1 MNFPINGTVTT
12 SWSSN
17 FSQNPDTLEATASG
31 VDWNNLVQP
40 NAQVEFGYCANEV
53 TPQVSNADIVSSDMA
68 ELTFNAIRLANSIE
82 NEITSNLN
90 LMSSGSSGSTI
101 SWTSTNS
108 AISSTGV
115 VTRPSYEGED
125 IRVTLTA
132 TISKGEV
139 SQNKIFELQVLAEE
153 EDITPPVTG
162 NSKYSEVLPLALKFY
177 EAQRATGPFSTV
189 SWRKAGGLD
198 DGADVGRDLTGGWFD
213 AGDHV
218 KFNLPMS
225 YSATMLNW
233 GMLAFA
239 DGYSQAGQRAYGKE
253 QVKYALD
260 YFIQAYNE
268 GENPDSASDD
278 KVYYQVGNG
287 GADHAFWGSPELMT
301 MERPTYTCDA
311 TNKCSEV
318 AGGMAAAMAS
328 GAILFQDDAIYSA
341 TLLDK
346 AKKIYRYAEE
356 YQGNNGYTAANG
368 FYTSYSGY
376 NDELAWGAVW
386 LYKATGDTAYLD
398 KAKNYVANAS
408 DAIYWSQSW
417 DNVSIGVNLLLS
429 QITGESIYINAIEK
443 HLNHWQ
449 NGVNR
454 TTGGLAFLDQWG
466 SLRYS
471 STASFIALLYAK
483 GLDDGQQKKDQ

>member
-1 MNFPINGTVTT
+1 
-12 SWSSN
+12 
-17 FSQNPDTLEATASG
+17 
-31 VDWNNLVQP
+31 
-40 NAQVEFGYCANEV
+40 
-53 TPQVSNADIVSSDMA
+53 
-68 ELTFNAIRLANSIE
+68 
-82 NEITSNLN
+82 
-90 LMSSGSSGSTI
+90 
-101 SWTSTNS
+101 
-108 AISSTGV
+108 
-115 VTRPSYEGED
+115 
-125 IRVTLTA
+125 
-132 TISKGEV
+132 
-139 SQNKIFELQVLAEE
+139 
-153 EDITPPVTG
+153 
-162 NSKYSEVLPLALKFY
+162 
-177 EAQRATGPFSTV
+177 
-189 SWRKAGGLD
+189 
-198 DGADVGRDLTGGWFD
+198 
-213 AGDHV
+213 
-218 KFNLPMS
+218 MS

-376 NDELAWGAVW
+376 NDELGPRRR
-386 LYKATGDTAYLD
+386 TARPRSAD
-398 KAKNYVANAS
+398 RDRQGRVPRCAS
-408 DAIYWSQSW
+408 
-417 DNVSIGVNLLLS
+417 
-429 QITGESIYINAIEK
+429 
-443 HLNHWQ
+443 
-449 NGVNR
+449 R
-454 TTGGLAFLDQWG
+454 
-466 SLRYS
+466 
-471 STASFIALLYAK
+471 
-483 GLDDGQQKKDQ
+483 